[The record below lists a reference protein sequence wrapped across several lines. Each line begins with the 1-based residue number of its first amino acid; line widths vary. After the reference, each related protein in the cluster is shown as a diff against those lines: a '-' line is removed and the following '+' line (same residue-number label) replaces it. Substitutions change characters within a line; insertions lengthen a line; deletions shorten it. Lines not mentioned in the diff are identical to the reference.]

1 MSKNKTVLITGGT
14 GFLGSH
20 LADKLLAEDYK
31 VILMGRGTSLNNISH
46 LLGNKKVEFV
56 KGEITNADDV
66 RKALDNADIV
76 FHLAAFTNVKESIN
90 EPKKDFDTSVTG
102 TIILLE
108 SMRRQ
113 KKDKLVYI
121 SAGRVYGIPKYVP
134 VDEKHPIC
142 PVDPYG
148 LGKYIGEE
156 YCKFYGRNYGIKT
169 IILRLFSVYGPRQ
182 IPKPNSTTGIISIF
196 VDKVIKGENIIIY
209 GDGKLKRDLLH
220 VSDFKNIVFNLVKE
234 DLWSNIF
241 NVASGDIYQIKDIAE
256 LVISIAKKK
265 GSKIIFEKPLA
276 GDINL
281 YPDITKLKSMINF
294 KPSVDL
300 KDGIVDYVNWLR
312 YTAGQKI

>member
-1 MSKNKTVLITGGT
+1 MELKNKKVLITGGT

-66 RKALDNADIV
+66 KKALDNVDIV
-76 FHLAAFTNVKESIN
+76 FHLAAFTNVKESII
-90 EPKKDFDTSVTG
+90 EPKKDFDTSVIG
-102 TIILLE
+102 TVTLLE
-108 SMRRQ
+108 GMRRQ
-113 KKDKLVYI
+113 KKDKLIYI

-196 VDKVIKGENIIIY
+196 VDRVIKGEDIIIY
-209 GDGKLKRDLLH
+209 GDGFLKRDLLH
-220 VSDFKNIVFNLVKE
+220 VSDFNNILLNLVKKN
-234 DLWSNIF
+234 LWGNTF
-241 NVASGDIYQIKDIAE
+241 NVASGVVYKIKDIAE
-256 LVISIAKKK
+256 LVINIVGAKK
-265 GSKIIFEKPLA
+265 SKIVFRDSLT
-276 GDINL
+276 GDVNL
-281 YPDITKLKSMINF
+281 YPDINKLKNAINF
-294 KPSVDL
+294 KPSIDL

-312 YTAGQKI
+312 YYEN